1 VFWRL
6 VLSSNLGEVIT
17 MLTDTSPRKA
27 NYREGFLESDRIKT
41 LDLPQNGSLLA
52 IARSI
57 ELAVKVGSSADVRR
71 ACAEFVAVSSDFY
84 KVPTCGI
91 RVLAARP
98 L

>member
-1 VFWRL
+1 
-6 VLSSNLGEVIT
+6 
-17 MLTDTSPRKA
+17 M
-27 NYREGFLESDRIKT
+27 
-41 LDLPQNGSLLA
+41 
-52 IARSI
+52 
-57 ELAVKVGSSADVRR
+57 KVGSSADVRR